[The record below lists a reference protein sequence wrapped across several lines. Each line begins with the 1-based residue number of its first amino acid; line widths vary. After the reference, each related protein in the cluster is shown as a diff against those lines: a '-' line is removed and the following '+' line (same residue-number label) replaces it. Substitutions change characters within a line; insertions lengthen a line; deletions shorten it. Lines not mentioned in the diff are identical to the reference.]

1 MFYVCGRARGRL
13 VNSKTIRYAP
23 FMTVTVRFA
32 PSPTGRIHI
41 GNARTALFNWL
52 FAMKQKGRFIQ
63 RFDDTDVARS
73 TQEFSDATL
82 YDLHWLGIFPDAT
95 EYQSRRFEIYDAAVE
110 KLKAAR
116 LLYACYETPE
126 ELDLRRKVRRTR
138 GLPPVYGREALTLT
152 AEQIAEYQADGRRP
166 HWRFLLP
173 NFTSD
178 PLQPE
183 RTEIHWDDLVRG
195 EETVDLASLSD
206 PVLMRE
212 DGTYLYTLPSVV
224 DDIEMGISHVIR
236 GDDHVT
242 NTGVQLAL
250 FQALGAEPPVFGH
263 HNLLTTASGEGLSKR
278 SGALSIESLRETG
291 IEPMAVASLAV
302 LVGTSEN
309 VVAVQT
315 MAELAERFDPAATSK
330 SAAKFDPDEL
340 FVLNRALLHH
350 MPFSEARD
358 RLIVLGISGEQAE
371 PFWLAVRGN
380 LDRLADAPIWWR
392 TLRDGPQEQ
401 PDFSDTDREYLRQAF
416 DLLPEDP
423 WNGSVWKE
431 WTGRIREATG
441 RKGKALFTPLRLALT
456 GQPSGPE
463 LADLLPLLGREGTL
477 ARRP

>member
-1 MFYVCGRARGRL
+1 
-13 VNSKTIRYAP
+13 
-23 FMTVTVRFA
+23 MTVTVRFA

-52 FAMKQKGRFIQ
+52 FAMNNKGRFIQ
-63 RFDDTDVARS
+63 RFDDTDIARS
-73 TQEFSDATL
+73 RQEFSDAIL

-95 EYQSRRFEIYDAAVE
+95 EYQSRRFETYDAAVE
-110 KLKAAR
+110 R
-116 LLYACYETPE
+116 LQRAGVVYPCYETPE

-138 GLPPVYGREALTLT
+138 GLPPVYGREALALSQQ
-152 AEQIAEYQADGRRP
+152 QIAEYRSDGRRP

-183 RTEIHWDDLVRG
+183 RTEIHWNDLVRG

-206 PVLMRE
+206 PVLRRE

-224 DDIEMGISHVIR
+224 DDIEMEVSHVIR

-242 NTGVQLAL
+242 NTGVQIAL
-250 FQALGAEPPVFGH
+250 FKALGAEPPVFGH

-278 SGALSIESLRETG
+278 SGALSIESLREEG

-309 VVAVQT
+309 VAAVHD
-315 MAELAERFDPAATSK
+315 MPALAARFDPAATSK

-340 FVLNRALLHH
+340 FVLNRALMHH

-358 RLIVLGISGEQAE
+358 RLIVLGISGDKAE

-380 LDRLADAPIWWR
+380 LDRLSDAVGWWR
-392 TLRDGPQEQ
+392 ILADGPQPAPE
-401 PDFSDTDREYLRQAF
+401 FSDEDRDFLQQAF
-416 DLLPEDP
+416 DLLPEEP
-423 WNGSVWKE
+423 WTGTVWKD
-431 WTGRIREATG
+431 WTARIREASG
-441 RKGKALFTPLRLALT
+441 RKGKALFMPLRLALT
-456 GQPSGPE
+456 GLASGPE